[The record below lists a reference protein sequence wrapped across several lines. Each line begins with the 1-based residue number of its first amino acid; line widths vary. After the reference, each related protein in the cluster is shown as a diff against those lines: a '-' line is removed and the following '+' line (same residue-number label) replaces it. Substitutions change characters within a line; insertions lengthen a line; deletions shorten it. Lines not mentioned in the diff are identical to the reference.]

1 MIRRA
6 RTTGA
11 HWIGVL
17 FNSEGMVFFSQL
29 KNQYLTYWLA
39 TLGFFAPSIGKR
51 LLDIPSLLIS
61 LFIVSVIA
69 FVIFSLNFY
78 VMPLIK
84 QIGKRLMGG

>member
-1 MIRRA
+1 
-6 RTTGA
+6 
-11 HWIGVL
+11 
-17 FNSEGMVFFSQL
+17 MVFFSKL
-29 KNQYLTYWLA
+29 KSQYLTYWLA
-39 TLGFFAPSIGKR
+39 TLGVFAPSIGKR

-69 FVIFSLNFY
+69 FVIVSLNFY